1 MANNTLGEWSDGEDE
16 WIFEIDEDEIL
27 HGHNNGGDPI
37 PNVSDEWSN
46 SEDDELIRNINEEVF
61 LRGLFGN
68 DYLPGD
74 INEWSSSEDDELIRN
89 INEDKILRGV
99 NDNGDLVRNIDEHEL
114 EGEQTGRGEKRKAE
128 NQNVDSDDSEDDDP
142 IPSKKCKA
150 GNQNVIS
157 SDSEDD
163 DPIPAKKRKAR
174 NQNVVSSDSED
185 DDPIPTINDERTNN
199 EEDEQTGRGEKRK
212 AENQNQEQEQD
223 YYQIKPVREH
233 HSQKFNMT
241 AKNYGVRFNNLL
253 DDVNLLESRNR
264 TYGIF
269 DHLLKDVTQGMN
281 STDQVRFV
289 LSSNQLQTPIA
300 IPFCSLEELTTEKV
314 LSHVE
319 KVVQSN
325 EEFRL
330 NTTVNIDVIRV
341 EMPHGSGRFKRTT
354 LNIRDHLK
362 KKGSVITINN
372 RDNLCLARALVV
384 SIARIEKDPRYNRM
398 LDSSCTV
405 QRERAFDLHEAANV
419 PLGPCGL
426 KEVDLFQQYLVNYQI
441 IVVSGD
447 QDNTIIYPP
456 QPRANPNP
464 EKSIYLYYQANHF
477 DVITSLPGFL
487 NTNYF
492 CHVCHKGYDHT
503 TDHLCTGMCYSCR
516 GFGCVIQDGGITCQE
531 CDRLFKNQVCYD
543 RHKQE
548 PINGGGRTVC
558 EKIGKCPKCQQS
570 MDVRKIRAHQC
581 VDNKKCPTCKINRN
595 PNDHNHKCYMQQ
607 QEPKEESSYTQ
618 LLFFDFE
625 CTQEHGIHEVNL
637 CVVYDEE
644 GEVVVFQGK
653 NTVKDFCNWLITPDH
668 HNCIVIA
675 HNFQGYDSYPIL
687 KCLHANAVPCE
698 AIYNGAKCITLKTK
712 VKKGHQLKI
721 KIKFIDSLN
730 FIPMALAKFPKT
742 FGQDEMCKGYF
753 PHFFNKDENQEY
765 VGPIPCQDDY
775 GVNYMKP
782 EAREKFMA
790 WHQEQVDNNYVFDFR
805 HEILKYCR
813 SDVDIMAQCCK
824 LYREMFKKATDMDND
839 ETGMDPFDTA
849 TTIAAYCMQ
858 VYRTKFL
865 QKDTIALLPQHQQF
879 KRKQSH
885 EALQWLSYTAEK
897 EEIRMQHDRN
907 GGEKRVGNYYLDGYC
922 EETHTAYEYQGCYWH
937 GKGFFLGVERSV
949 TLYTYYV
956 SLFFLGCP
964 ECYPMR
970 NTMNPGANNK
980 TMEQLYQDT
989 QKKVR
994 YLKDRGFEVVEKW
1007 GCAFKKELKQD
1018 EEMRQFMEDHGFI
1031 EPLQPRDAFF
1041 GGRTN
1046 AAKLLHECRGN
1057 EKIK

>member
-1 MANNTLGEWSDGEDE
+1 MASNTSGEWSDGENN

-27 HGHNNGGDPI
+27 RRLDEGEWNN
-37 PNVSDEWSN
+37 SK
-46 SEDDELIRNINEEVF
+46 DDESTRNINVDEI

-68 DYLPGD
+68 GD
-74 INEWSSSEDDELIRN
+74 QET
-89 INEDKILRGV
+89 
-99 NDNGDLVRNIDEHEL
+99 NIDEGTNSEEDEPIPNTNNDEIL
-114 EGEQTGRGEKRKAE
+114 VISSDSEEDEPIPNNDDEPIPNINDEGSNSEEDEVEHEQTGRGEKRKAV
-128 NQNVDSDDSEDDDP
+128 NQNE
-142 IPSKKCKA
+142 
-150 GNQNVIS
+150 
-157 SDSEDD
+157 
-163 DPIPAKKRKAR
+163 
-174 NQNVVSSDSED
+174 
-185 DDPIPTINDERTNN
+185 
-199 EEDEQTGRGEKRK
+199 
-212 AENQNQEQEQD
+212 EQEQD
-223 YYQIKPVREH
+223 YYHIKPLREH

-241 AKNYGVRFNNLL
+241 AKNYGVRFNNVL
-253 DDVNLLESRNR
+253 DNVDLLESRKR

-269 DHLLKDVTQGMN
+269 DHLIKDVTEGMN
-281 STDQVRFV
+281 PKDQVRFV

-325 EEFRL
+325 EDFRL

-341 EMPHGSGRFKRTT
+341 EMPHGSGRLKRTT
-354 LNIRDHLK
+354 LNIRDYLK
-362 KKGSVITINN
+362 KKQCVIPINN

-384 SIARIEKDPRYNRM
+384 NIARIEKDPRYKGISEGNGI
-398 LDSSCTV
+398 

-426 KEVDLFQQYLVNYQI
+426 KEVELFQQYLVNYQI

-447 QDNTIIYPP
+447 QDNTIIYPY

-464 EKSIYLYYQANHF
+464 EKSIYLYYQAKHF
-477 DVITSLPGFL
+477 DALRSLPAFL

-492 CHVCHKGYDHT
+492 CHACHKGYDHT
-503 TDHLCTGMCYSCR
+503 TDHLCNGMCHSCR
-516 GFGCVIQDGGITCQE
+516 GFGCVIQDGGIECNE

-558 EKIGKCPKCQQS
+558 EKIRKCPKCKQS
-570 MDVRKIRAHQC
+570 MDVRKIRGHQC
-581 VDNKKCPTCKINRN
+581 VDNKKCPTCKIGRN
-595 PNDHNHKCYMQQ
+595 PNDLNHKCYMQQ
-607 QEPKEESSYTQ
+607 LQPKEESSYNQ

-637 CVVYDEE
+637 CVVYDEA
-644 GEVVVFQGK
+644 GEVGVFQGK
-653 NTVKDFCNWLITPDH
+653 NTVKDFCTWLFTPQH
-668 HNCIVIA
+668 HECIVMA

-687 KCLHANAVPCE
+687 KYLNENAVGCE
-698 AIYNGAKCITLKTK
+698 ATYNGGKCVTLKTK
-712 VKKGHQLKI
+712 VKKSHQFKI

-730 FIPMALAKFPKT
+730 FIPMGLAKFPKT
-742 FGQDEMCKGYF
+742 FAQPELCKGYF
-753 PHFFNKDENQEY
+753 PHFFNKDENQDY

-775 GVNYMKP
+775 GVNFMKP
-782 EAREKFMA
+782 EAREKFMT

-813 SDVDIMAQCCK
+813 SDVDILAECCK
-824 LYREMFKKATDMDND
+824 LYREMLKGATSMDGD
-839 ETGMDPFDTA
+839 VETGIDPFDTA
-849 TTIAAYCMQ
+849 TTIAGYCMQ

-865 QKDTIALLPQHQQF
+865 QKDTIALLPQHQQL

-897 EEIRMQHDRN
+897 EDIHIQHVRN

-937 GKGFFLGVERSV
+937 GKDFFVRCGGV
-949 TLYTYYV
+949 THLYM
-956 SLFFLGCP
+956 LCLCFLGCP
-964 ECYPMR
+964 ECYKDR
-970 NTMNPGANNK
+970 DTKNPGADNK
-980 TMEQLYQDT
+980 PMEQLYQDT
-989 QKKVR
+989 QTKVK

-1007 GCAFKKELKQD
+1007 GCAFMKELKQD
-1018 EEMRQFMEDHGFI
+1018 EEMKQIMKDHGFVG
-1031 EPLQPRDAFF
+1031 PLQPRDAFF

-1046 AAKLLHECRGN
+1046 AAKLFHQCQAN

>member
-1 MANNTLGEWSDGEDE
+1 MFFFCAKKDLRLLKKTQDFQKNPCFFCAKKDLRLSKDPRLFKNPCFLCKKRLKSFQKTQDFSKNPRLFKTIKRESIILLFLPEIMATNTLGEFSDGEDDFV
-16 WIFEIDEDEIL
+16 FEIDEGVWRNLEEDDDDVIRSIDEDEVLNQIQ
-27 HGHNNGGDPI
+27 P
-37 PNVSDEWSN
+37 VQSDENVWNN
-46 SEDDELIRNINEEVF
+46 SEEDDDLIR
-61 LRGLFGN
+61 
-68 DYLPGD
+68 
-74 INEWSSSEDDELIRN
+74 S
-89 INEDKILRGV
+89 INEDEVL
-99 NDNGDLVRNIDEHEL
+99 N
-114 EGEQTGRGEKRKAE
+114 QMGRGEKRK
-128 NQNVDSDDSEDDDP
+128 SDD
-142 IPSKKCKA
+142 
-150 GNQNVIS
+150 Q
-157 SDSEDD
+157 
-163 DPIPAKKRKAR
+163 
-174 NQNVVSSDSED
+174 
-185 DDPIPTINDERTNN
+185 DE
-199 EEDEQTGRGEKRK
+199 EPQ
-212 AENQNQEQEQD
+212 QD
-223 YYQIKPVREH
+223 YYQIKPVRKH

-241 AKNYGVRFNNLL
+241 AKNYSVHFNNVL

-289 LSSNQLQTPIA
+289 LSSNQLQFPISL
-300 IPFCSLEELTTEKV
+300 PFCPLEELTTEKV

-330 NTTVNIDVIRV
+330 NTTVNIDVIHV
-341 EMPHGSGRFKRTT
+341 AMPQGSGRRKRTT

-362 KKGSVITINN
+362 KKKSIITINN
-372 RDNLCLARALVV
+372 KDDLCLARALAV
-384 SIARIEKDPRYNRM
+384 SIARIEKDPRYNSI
-398 LDSSCTV
+398 LDSRCTV

-426 KEVDLFQQYLVNYQI
+426 KEVDLFQHYLTNYEI

-456 QPRANPNP
+456 RPRANPNP

-477 DVITSLPGFL
+477 DVITKLPGFF
-487 NTNYF
+487 NTSYF
-492 CHVCHKGYDHT
+492 CHACYKGYDHT
-503 TDHLCTGMCYSCR
+503 TDHLCDGMCYSCR
-516 GFGCVIQDGGITCQE
+516 GFGCTIEDNGITCQE
-531 CDRLFKNQVCYD
+531 CDRLFKNQTCYD

-558 EKIGKCPKCQQS
+558 ETVKKCPTCHNS
-570 MDVRKIRAHQC
+570 MDVRKLNNHPC
-581 VDNKKCPTCKINRN
+581 VDKKKCPTCKIERN
-595 PNDHNHKCYMQQ
+595 PSDLNHKCYMQQ
-607 QEPKEESSYTQ
+607 EGPKEEPSYSQ

-644 GEVVVFQGK
+644 GEVAVFRGK
-653 NTVKDFCNWLITPDH
+653 NAVKDFCNWLLTPEHQDS
-668 HNCIVIA
+668 IVIA
-675 HNFQGYDSYPIL
+675 HNFQGYDSYPII
-687 KCLHANAVPCE
+687 KYLHANTIGCE
-698 AIYNGAKCITLKTK
+698 AIYNGAKCVTLKTK
-712 VKKGHQLKI
+712 TKKSHQFKI
-721 KIKFIDSLN
+721 RIKFIDSLN

-742 FGQDEMCKGYF
+742 FGQDELCKGYF

-775 GVNYMKP
+775 GVNYKKP
-782 EAREKFMA
+782 AEREKFMT
-790 WHQEQVDNNYVFDFR
+790 WHQEQVENNYVFDFQ

-813 SDVDIMAQCCK
+813 SDVDILAQCCR
-824 LYREMFKKATDMDND
+824 LYREMFKKATDTAND
-839 ETGMDPFDTA
+839 ETGIDPFDTA
-849 TTIAAYCMQ
+849 TTIAGYCMQ

-865 QKDTIALLPQHQQF
+865 QKDTIALLPQHQQL

-897 EEIRMQHDRN
+897 EEIRIQHARN
-907 GGEKRVGNYYLDGYC
+907 GGEKRVGKYYLDGYC

-937 GKGFFLGVERSV
+937 GKVYFVGCGLGS
-949 TLYTYYV
+949 LHFIHV

-970 NTMNPGANNK
+970 NTMNPGADNK
-980 TMEQLYQDT
+980 PMEELYQDT
-989 QKKVR
+989 QKKIK
-994 YLKDRGFEVVEKW
+994 YLKDQGFEVVEKW
-1007 GCAFKKELKQD
+1007 GCAFKKELEQD
-1018 EEMRQFMEDHGFI
+1018 EEMKQFVKDHGFV

-1046 AAKLLHECRGN
+1046 AAKLLHECQGN